1 MEEIKEFL
9 VALATLLTI
18 IKTSLEIRELIEKR
32 NRKKTSKKKNKKK

>member
-18 IKTSLEIRELIEKR
+18 IKTSLEIRELIQKR
-32 NRKKTSKKKNKKK
+32 NRKNKKKKR